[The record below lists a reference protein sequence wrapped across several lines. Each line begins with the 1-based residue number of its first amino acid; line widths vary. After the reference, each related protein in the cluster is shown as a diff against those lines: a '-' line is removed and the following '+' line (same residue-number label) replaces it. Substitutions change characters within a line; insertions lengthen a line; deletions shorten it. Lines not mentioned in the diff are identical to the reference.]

1 VGKKI
6 IIVDAE
12 PVVRK
17 TVAAILETDGY
28 VVMQAAD
35 PLAVVEI
42 MESDPPAL
50 IITNV
55 SLPGISGHDAMRLYK
70 RHSPE
75 VPVLMVS
82 GLPDADIIEQWRSEP
97 GFAVFPKPFTAGDL
111 RTKVREMMTPACARR
126 SVTS

>member
-17 TVAAILETDGY
+17 TVAAILETEGY
-28 VVMQAAD
+28 EVTQAED

-42 MESDPPAL
+42 IESDPPAL

-75 VPVLMVS
+75 VPVLMIS
-82 GLPDADIIEQWRSEP
+82 GLPDADIIDQWRSEP
-97 GFAVFPKPFTAGDL
+97 GFAVFPKPFTASDL
-111 RTKVREMMTPACARR
+111 SAKVREMMTPARARR
-126 SVTS
+126 SLTY